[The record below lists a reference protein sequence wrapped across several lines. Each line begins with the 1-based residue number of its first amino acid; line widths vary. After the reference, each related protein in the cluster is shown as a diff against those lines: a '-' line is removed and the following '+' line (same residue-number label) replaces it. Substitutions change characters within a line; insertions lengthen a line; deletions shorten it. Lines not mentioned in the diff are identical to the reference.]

1 MTSVLKVDTLQ
12 NLNSS
17 TIITQTNATT
27 LTLGTSGQTISI
39 PSGVTFNTASA
50 TVTLPSTINATTIN
64 VTTVVL
70 AAGAV
75 GTPSLTTSDDTNT
88 GIFFPS
94 ADTIAFTEGG
104 TEVMRINSSGNVG
117 IGTGSPTYKFQV
129 EGFNS
134 NRFVAIEDTGL
145 LVGGIGASE
154 TGGVLNWNDA
164 TNARSGSGKT
174 LLQGTATNGPGGT
187 TYFHSFTFE
196 YADKNATGN
205 MTQWAI
211 AYNSNGLRYQR
222 FRLSGVWS
230 AWSAF

>member
-27 LTLGTSGQTISI
+27 ITIGASGQTISI
-39 PSGVTFNTASA
+39 PSGATLNT
-50 TVTLPSTINATTIN
+50 TTI
-64 VTTVVL
+64 VL

-75 GTPSLTTSDDTNT
+75 GTPSLTTSGDTNT

-94 ADTIAFTEGG
+94 ADTIGFTEGG

-117 IGTGSPTYKFQV
+117 INVTSITYKFQV
-129 EGFNS
+129 QGTEPE
-134 NRFVAIEDTGL
+134 RFAAIENTGL
-145 LVGGIGASE
+145 LVGGIGASS
-154 TGGVLNWNDA
+154 TGGTLNWNDS
-164 TNARSGSGKT
+164 TNARSGCGVT
-174 LLQGTATNGPGGT
+174 LLTGNATNGPGGG

-196 YADKNATGN
+196 YQQKNSTGN

-211 AYNSNGLRYQR
+211 GYNSNSLRYQR
-222 FRLSGVWS
+222 YRASGVWS